1 MTSRNNCTPEERA
14 VCPLFRHFTDQHH
27 LAYPKPRFRTTLER
41 HWRGLADNKVDVCRA
56 VHDAIHNSGYRPDPP
71 SRQDMASDL
80 WQGESEWGQ
89 REREIQLEIGRQ
101 VLAEGQSA

>member
-1 MTSRNNCTPEERA
+1 
-14 VCPLFRHFTDQHH
+14 
-27 LAYPKPRFRTTLER
+27 
-41 HWRGLADNKVDVCRA
+41 